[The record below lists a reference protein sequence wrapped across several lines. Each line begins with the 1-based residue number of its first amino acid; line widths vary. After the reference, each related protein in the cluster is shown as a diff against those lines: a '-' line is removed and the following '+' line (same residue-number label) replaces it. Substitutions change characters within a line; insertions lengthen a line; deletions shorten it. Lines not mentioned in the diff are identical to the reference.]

1 MSRVDLI
8 KLAQMDFLT
17 RGDIYVINK
26 LSDSKLIVWANG
38 FDEAEDVFR
47 TYYKGKCVKVE
58 SIEKI
63 EKDVIRF
70 AI

>member
-8 KLAQMDFLT
+8 KLAQMNFLT

-38 FDEAEDVFR
+38 IDEAEDVFR
-47 TYYKGKCVKVE
+47 TYYKGKCVEVE

-63 EKDVIRF
+63 EKDVVRF

>member
-1 MSRVDLI
+1 MISIEGLRAMKIIAHGDL
-8 KLAQMDFLT
+8 
-17 RGDIYVINK
+17 YVINRF
-26 LSDSKLIVWANG
+26 SDSKLIVWANG

-47 TYYKGKCVKVE
+47 TYYKGKCVEVE

-63 EKDVIRF
+63 EKNVVRF

>member
-1 MSRVDLI
+1 MIDLQ
-8 KLAQMDFLT
+8 KLSAMKIIAH
-17 RGDIYVINK
+17 GDLYVINR

-47 TYYKGKCVKVE
+47 SYYKGKCVEVE
-58 SIEKI
+58 SIEKM
-63 EKDVIRF
+63 EKDVVRF

>member
-1 MSRVDLI
+1 MTELI
-8 KLAQMDFLT
+8 KRKIIMHGNL
-17 RGDIYVINK
+17 YVINR

-38 FDEAEDVFR
+38 LDEAEDVFR
-47 TYYKGKCVKVE
+47 TYYKGKCVEVE

-63 EKDVIRF
+63 EKDVVRF

>member
-1 MSRVDLI
+1 MTRATLSELI
-8 KLAQMDFLT
+8 KRKIIMH
-17 RGDIYVINK
+17 GDLYVINR

-47 TYYKGKCVKVE
+47 TYYKGKCVDVE

-63 EKDVIRF
+63 ETDVVRF